1 MVHNPGFERLV
12 EQLRSQVCECS
23 VSDVKAR
30 LDRGE
35 QLHFIDVR
43 EDHEFA
49 KDYARGA
56 VHLGRGILERDIESL
71 ISDKDADIVL
81 YCGGGYRSILAA
93 ANLMEIGYT
102 RVGSMEGGIKAWRQA
117 GFPVEP
123 GPESKR
129 NA

>member
-1 MVHNPGFERLV
+1 MGHNPGFERLV
-12 EQLRSQVCECS
+12 EQLRSQVLECR

-35 QLHFIDVR
+35 QLYFIDVR
-43 EDHEFA
+43 EDHEFF
-49 KDYARGA
+49 KDFARGA

-71 ISDKDADIVL
+71 IPDKDADIVL

-93 ANLMEIGYT
+93 ANLIEMGYT
-102 RVGSMEGGIKAWRQA
+102 RVASMVGGIKAWRQA

-123 GPESKR
+123 GQESK
-129 NA
+129 